1 MTDQTHYDT
10 DHLTLDEIK
19 AVASEVFKHYM
30 AVMTG
35 KADESDTLYA
45 DPYELHDEA
54 MFWQAEFE
62 KRSAESSDR
71 E

>member
-1 MTDQTHYDT
+1 MTDKTHYDT

-19 AVASEVFKHYM
+19 AVASEVFGHYM

-35 KADESDTLYA
+35 KADQDDMLYA
-45 DPYELHDEA
+45 DFEELSEEYQ
-54 MFWQAEFE
+54 FWQ
-62 KRSAESSDR
+62 SAYEARLAQATDP

>member
-1 MTDQTHYDT
+1 VTEQTHYDT
-10 DHLTLDEIK
+10 NHLSLAEIK
-19 AVASEVFKHYM
+19 AVATEVFKHYM

-35 KADESDTLYA
+35 KADDSDTLHA
-45 DPYELHDEA
+45 DHDELHDEA

-62 KRSAESSDR
+62 KRSAESTDG